1 VCKGKLCHLGPGD
14 VVLDRRAG
22 RISTEKNKELI
33 SFLAEN
39 IKEIRGVK
47 VRLYPGEEHRFV
59 VVFSGDNLSEE
70 VEDADPQKNGLPM
83 RWANPSSARGN
94 LMATIANE
102 FIKRVRELLAKEEH
116 ANGCLLRG
124 SLKRPI
130 CQC

>member
-1 VCKGKLCHLGPGD
+1 VGAHVAPQEVCARGNFATWGPGD

-59 VVFSGDNLSEE
+59 VVFFG
-70 VEDADPQKNGLPM
+70 
-83 RWANPSSARGN
+83 R
-94 LMATIANE
+94 
-102 FIKRVRELLAKEEH
+102 
-116 ANGCLLRG
+116 
-124 SLKRPI
+124 
-130 CQC
+130 